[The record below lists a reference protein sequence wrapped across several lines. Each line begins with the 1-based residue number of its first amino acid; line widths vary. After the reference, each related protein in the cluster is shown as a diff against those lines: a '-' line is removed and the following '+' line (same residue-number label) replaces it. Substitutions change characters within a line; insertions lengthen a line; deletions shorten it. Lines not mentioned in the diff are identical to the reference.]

1 LLYATRLR
9 ITTIVVLGAF
19 LAAMTLGPA
28 TAFAAPQKAPLGA
41 PIPVTGTL
49 VDPDTGT
56 DKGSFS
62 GNIVGGALSATGEFS
77 GTLVGTA
84 TFADGTTQQVS
95 QKFSQ
100 NVAAQQQQQCQ
111 ILFLDLGPIFL
122 DLLGL
127 QVDLSPIQ
135 LDVTAVTGPGNLLGN
150 LLCELVGALD

>member
-1 LLYATRLR
+1 MLYATRLR

-28 TAFAAPQKAPLGA
+28 TAMAAPQKAPLGG

-49 VDPDTGT
+49 SDG
-56 DKGSFS
+56 GSFS
-62 GNIVGGALSATGEFS
+62 GKIVGGALSATGDLS

-84 TFADGTTQQVS
+84 TLADGTTQQVS
-95 QKFSQ
+95 QQFSQ

-127 QVDLSPIQ
+127 QVDLSAI
-135 LDVTAVTGPGNLLGN
+135 
-150 LLCELVGALD
+150 

>member
-1 LLYATRLR
+1 MLYATRLR

-28 TAFAAPQKAPLGA
+28 TAMAAPQKAPLGG

-49 VDPDTGT
+49 SDG
-56 DKGSFS
+56 GSFS

-84 TFADGTTQQVS
+84 TLADGTTQQVS
-95 QKFSQ
+95 QQFSQ
-100 NVAAQQQQQCQ
+100 NVAAQQQQCQ

-127 QVDLSPIQ
+127 QVDLSPVQ
-135 LDVTAVTGPGNLLGN
+135 LDITAVTGPGNLLGN
-150 LLCELVGALD
+150 LICELVGALD